1 MQGDHERFQE
11 LVKEFDT
18 AMLVTRTADDRL
30 EARPMAIVEVEETN
44 DLWFLTSAETRKVDE
59 ILSDPRAQVVCQDE
73 RDKYLSVGGTAR
85 IVHDRAKVEAVWKE
99 PYKVWFPEG
108 KDDPRIVL
116 INFRPQ
122 EGEYWD
128 NRGANKLRLLADAVR
143 AYASGERP
151 RGDDP
156 DTHGRLQL

>member
-1 MQGDHERFQE
+1 MKSDHERFQE
-11 LVKEFDT
+11 LIKEFST

-30 EARPMAIVEVEETN
+30 EARPMAIADVEESN
-44 DLWFLTSAETRKVDE
+44 DLWFITSAETQKVDE

-73 RDKYLSVGGTAR
+73 QDKYLSVGGTAR
-85 IVHDRAKVEAVWKE
+85 VVRDRAKVEAIWKE

-108 KDDPRIVL
+108 KEDPRIVL

-128 NRGANKLRLLADAVR
+128 NRGTNKVKLLIDAVR
-143 AYASGERP
+143 AYTTGDRP
-151 RGDDP
+151 RADDP
-156 DTHGRLQL
+156 DTHGRMQL